1 MKPTDDTHNPLPAT
15 GKLPL
20 TEKRYSPLRLTLLSL
35 IAALVIIYPN
45 IACLPWELSFLDG
58 TAQAEHWHH
67 FAFRY
72 LFFVVLIGVLAWS
85 NLRRA
90 AGVPSFGK
98 RFGCNLLITAAAYA
112 LYVGASLLFF
122 QQGDCFGSIL
132 LFQFVVMCLLAT
144 TVGYIAQLYSER
156 SARQQEIE
164 QLKMENLQSRYD
176 ALTNQINP
184 HFLFNSLNGLTAL
197 IRKEN
202 EERKAC
208 EERKQGRSHAGKS
221 SKGYE
226 SHAGKPCKEYGSDTL
241 EYVDK
246 MSDIFRYILQ
256 SDRKGL
262 VPLSEEIAF
271 VESFRYMM
279 EVRFAHKLTFRID
292 VPDDKRHLQL
302 PVLSLLPLIDNV
314 MMHNIIDSRHK
325 MEITLRMNDADEL
338 LISNPCYPKLSPP
351 PTNGTG
357 LRNLENR
364 FLLLMERHIRI
375 ESTIERFTVCLP
387 LK

>member
-1 MKPTDDTHNPLPAT
+1 MKPTDN
-15 GKLPL
+15 K
-20 TEKRYSPLRLTLLSL
+20 YSPLKLGVISL
-35 IAALVIIYPN
+35 ISALVIIYPN

-58 TAQAEHWHH
+58 AARAGHWQH

-72 LFFVVLIGVLAWS
+72 LFFVLLIGVLAWS
-85 NLRRA
+85 NLRRMEA
-90 AGVPSFGK
+90 SSFGK
-98 RFGCNLLITAAAYA
+98 RFGCNLLVTATAYA

-122 QQGDCFGSIL
+122 KRGDCFGSIL

-144 TVGYIAQLYSER
+144 FVGYIAQLYSER
-156 SARQQEIE
+156 IARQQEIE

-197 IRKEN
+197 IRKDN
-202 EERKAC
+202 E
-208 EERKQGRSHAGKS
+208 G
-221 SKGYE
+221 
-226 SHAGKPCKEYGSDTL
+226 DTL
-241 EYVDK
+241 EYVNK

-262 VPLSEEIAF
+262 VPLDEEIAF
-271 VESFRYMM
+271 VQSFRYMM
-279 EVRFAHKLTFRID
+279 EVRFAHKLAFHID
-292 VPDDKRHLQL
+292 VPDAKRQLQL
-302 PVLSLLPLIDNV
+302 PVLSLLPLIDNI

-325 MEITLRMNDADEL
+325 MEITVGMNDADEL
-338 LISNPCYPKLSPP
+338 VVSNPCYPKLSPA

-364 FLLLMERHIRI
+364 FLLLLDRQIRI
-375 ESTIERFTVCLP
+375 ETSEGRFTVYLP
-387 LK
+387 LKP